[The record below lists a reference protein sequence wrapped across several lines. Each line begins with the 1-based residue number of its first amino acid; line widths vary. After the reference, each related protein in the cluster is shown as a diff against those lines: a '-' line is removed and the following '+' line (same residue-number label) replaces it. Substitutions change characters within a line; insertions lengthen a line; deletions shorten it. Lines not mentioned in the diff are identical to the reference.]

1 MAGEVQSGVTGEN
14 HRLLSRIYL
23 HTSLSIYCNINRS
36 RTTHANKKQRQKCKN
51 AGEVPRGAIKS
62 YREFLFY
69 TTYILV
75 QSGKV
80 SSRNIYYSGR
90 YRARAVS
97 SIYYSIPGGGPP
109 QYAGFHIYSV
119 LTTPPLPTPLSH
131 SWNPMAYPLSTG

>member
-36 RTTHANKKQRQKCKN
+36 RTTQANKKLRKKCKN

-69 TTYILV
+69 TIFWYNQEKCPVETFITLADIEPGPSPQSITPFLVEAHPNLQSFKYIRSL
-75 QSGKV
+75 
-80 SSRNIYYSGR
+80 
-90 YRARAVS
+90 
-97 SIYYSIPGGGPP
+97 
-109 QYAGFHIYSV
+109 
-119 LTTPPLPTPLSH
+119 LLE
-131 SWNPMAYPLSTG
+131 